1 MSRAI
6 LVLNAGSSSV
16 KFALFA
22 LEKSGATTRVAGGTM
37 ERIGQAGTQI
47 ACSIG
52 PIKVKETFSAA
63 MDRLAAA
70 DAFVAWL
77 ERRVLLKHALV
88 ATGHRVVHGLARA
101 APAAISGALLAE
113 LTAIVPFAEEHLPL
127 EIALMRAVL
136 AKFPALPHVACFD
149 TAFHAS
155 LPRSAALLPIP
166 RRFFELGVR
175 RYGFHGL
182 SYAFLM
188 AELAR
193 LDSRAAAAG
202 RIVLCHLGNG
212 ASMAAV
218 LDGKCVD
225 TTMSLSP
232 TAGLVMGTRCGDID
246 PSVVLYMSTRDKKSP
261 AEIQHILTHESG
273 LVGLSGGQT
282 SDMRDLLA
290 LRAQGNEPATDAV
303 AVFVHQARKFVAAL
317 AASLGGLDTLV
328 FAGGIGENSSVI
340 RSEICA
346 SLAFLGVELSAERN
360 DANAARIDSERL
372 PVAVRVIRT
381 NEELTIVG
389 EVQRFL

>member
-1 MSRAI
+1 VS
-6 LVLNAGSSSV
+6 
-16 KFALFA
+16 
-22 LEKSGATTRVAGGTM
+22 RVAGGTM
-37 ERIGQAGTQI
+37 ERIGVGGTQI
-47 ACSIG
+47 TCSVG
-52 PIKVKETFSAA
+52 PIKVKETFSGAL
-63 MDRLAAA
+63 DRLAAA
-70 DAFVAWL
+70 EAFVGWL
-77 ERRVLLKHALV
+77 ERRVLLKHVLV
-88 ATGHRVVHGLARA
+88 ASGHRVVHGLARSS
-101 APAAISGALLAE
+101 PAEISPTLLTE
-113 LTAIVPFAEEHLPL
+113 LTDIVPFAEEHLPL

-136 AKFPALPHVACFD
+136 AKFPALPHIACFD

-155 LPRSAALLPIP
+155 LPRAASIIPVP
-166 RRFFELGVR
+166 RRFFDLGVR

-182 SYAFLM
+182 SYAYLM

-193 LDSRAAAAG
+193 LDPRAAAG
-202 RIVLCHLGNG
+202 RVLLCHLGNG

-225 TTMSLSP
+225 TTMSFSP

-246 PSVVLYMSTRDKKSP
+246 TAVVLYMAARDKKTP
-261 AEIQHILTHESG
+261 AEIQHILNHDSG
-273 LVGLSGGQT
+273 LIGVSGGQT

-290 LRAQGNEPATDAV
+290 LRAQGNEPASDAV

-328 FAGGIGENSSVI
+328 FAGGIGENSNVI

-346 SLAFLGVELSAERN
+346 PLAFLGVELNAERN

-372 PVAVRVIRT
+372 AVAVRIIRT
-381 NEELTIVG
+381 NEELTIVN